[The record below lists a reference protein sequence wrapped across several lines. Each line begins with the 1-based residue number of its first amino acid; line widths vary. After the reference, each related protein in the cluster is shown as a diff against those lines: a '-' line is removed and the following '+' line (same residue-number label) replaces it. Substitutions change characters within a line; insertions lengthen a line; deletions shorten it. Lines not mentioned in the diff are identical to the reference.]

1 MAKKLILIEGKE
13 DIKNLEKQITD
24 ESIVVC
30 FDYESH
36 EKLSIKNLKH
46 NKLDDYLSNV
56 DEEHID
62 QKAVELTTNWYNN
75 DQIKK
80 YLEYD
85 GINLG
90 KLLEIEL
97 IWYFFEY
104 TKRIGGIIKI
114 LEKEKPNEVIVSF
127 LSNCVE
133 AVCKNSNI
141 KIQKFTSKK
150 TSSLFFDNIEIPV
163 KINGK
168 IIPIKISRKNF
179 LRVRK
184 IFNKF
189 INILFKIKPNKEEL
203 QSKKS
208 ILLLDYNISIYDELI
223 KELSKSEQ
231 NVLLLNQRRPA
242 VWNLSSL
249 KNLKNSKCKVVELSD
264 FIDDSLK
271 LQIQQKQKKL
281 EGELNKL
288 WNNDEVFNEI
298 ISFKNYSFWN
308 AIKENFIQLTTK
320 RFTESVEK
328 LVLLNELFNTIDI
341 SVILEWAHVGLEDKL
356 AINVA
361 NKNKI
366 PNLFLQHGLY
376 LQNEKFDKYLPILP
390 ILPSN
395 NSKHLVWGQTL
406 ENYIIEK
413 GGNLKQVIKIG
424 SPRYDKFFREHQ
436 TNKKF
441 NTILL
446 AANGFFHIN
455 CKGTD
460 IEAFIRM
467 ENYVKKILET
477 VKKYPDKKIIVK
489 LHPGKVS
496 YDIKPLIQKID
507 PTIEI
512 FQNENILDL
521 LEKSDVMI
529 SLNYSTVVLDALIL
543 EKPSLILL
551 PEEQNFENEI
561 PLKNKTV
568 LITSKVEEIEIM
580 IKNLL
585 EDKKIQQELIK
596 NGKRFVDEYIVNQ
609 GDSSK
614 KLADILE
621 DYE

>member
-36 EKLSIKNLKH
+36 EKLSVKNLKH
-46 NKLDDYLSNV
+46 NKLDDYLSNE
-56 DEEHID
+56 DEEYID

-141 KIQKFTSKK
+141 KIQKFNSKK

-231 NVLLLNQRRPA
+231 NVLLLNQRRPC
-242 VWNLSSL
+242 SM
-249 KNLKNSKCKVVELSD
+249 E
-264 FIDDSLK
+264 FI
-271 LQIQQKQKKL
+271 
-281 EGELNKL
+281 
-288 WNNDEVFNEI
+288 
-298 ISFKNYSFWN
+298 
-308 AIKENFIQLTTK
+308 
-320 RFTESVEK
+320 
-328 LVLLNELFNTIDI
+328 
-341 SVILEWAHVGLEDKL
+341 
-356 AINVA
+356 
-361 NKNKI
+361 
-366 PNLFLQHGLY
+366 
-376 LQNEKFDKYLPILP
+376 KF
-390 ILPSN
+390 
-395 NSKHLVWGQTL
+395 
-406 ENYIIEK
+406 
-413 GGNLKQVIKIG
+413 
-424 SPRYDKFFREHQ
+424 
-436 TNKKF
+436 KKF
-441 NTILL
+441 KE
-446 AANGFFHIN
+446 F
-455 CKGTD
+455 K
-460 IEAFIRM
+460 M
-467 ENYVKKILET
+467 
-477 VKKYPDKKIIVK
+477 
-489 LHPGKVS
+489 
-496 YDIKPLIQKID
+496 
-507 PTIEI
+507 
-512 FQNENILDL
+512 
-521 LEKSDVMI
+521 
-529 SLNYSTVVLDALIL
+529 
-543 EKPSLILL
+543 
-551 PEEQNFENEI
+551 
-561 PLKNKTV
+561 
-568 LITSKVEEIEIM
+568 
-580 IKNLL
+580 
-585 EDKKIQQELIK
+585 
-596 NGKRFVDEYIVNQ
+596 
-609 GDSSK
+609 
-614 KLADILE
+614 
-621 DYE
+621 

>member
-1 MAKKLILIEGKE
+1 MTKKLILIEGNE
-13 DIKNLEKQITD
+13 DVKNIEKLITN
-24 ESIVVC
+24 ESVVVC
-30 FDYESH
+30 FDYQSH
-36 EKLSIKNLKH
+36 EKLTAKNLKH
-46 NKLDDYLSNV
+46 NKLDDYLTNE
-56 DEEHID
+56 DEKSID
-62 QKAVELTTNWYNN
+62 QKAVDLTINWYK
-75 DQIKK
+75 DDKIKK

-104 TKRIGGIIKI
+104 TKRIGGLIKI
-114 LEKEKPNEVIVSF
+114 LEKEKPDEIIVSF
-127 LSNCVE
+127 LGNCVE
-133 AVCKNSNI
+133 AVCQNSEI
-141 KIQKFTSKK
+141 KIIKIPSKT
-150 TSSLFFDNIEIPV
+150 TSSLFFDNIEIPI

-179 LRVRK
+179 LRIRNIFTK
-184 IFNKF
+184 IT
-189 INILFKIKPNKEEL
+189 NILFKIKPSKKQL
-203 QSKKS
+203 KLKKS
-208 ILLLDYNISIYDELI
+208 ILLLDYNISIYDELV
-223 KELSKSEQ
+223 KELSKSKK
-231 NVLLLNQRRPA
+231 NVILLNQRRPA
-242 VWNLSSL
+242 VWNVSSL
-249 KNLKNSKCKVVELSD
+249 KNLRNSKCKVIELSD
-264 FIDDSLK
+264 FLDESLK
-271 LQIQQKQKKL
+271 LQIRDNQTQLENKL
-281 EGELNKL
+281 NDL
-288 WNNDEVFNEI
+288 WNNDEIFDKI
-298 ISFKNYSFWN
+298 ISFNNFSFWS

-320 RFTESVEK
+320 RFMESVEK
-328 LVLLNELFNTIDI
+328 LILLNKLFSSINI

-356 AINVA
+356 AISVA

-406 ENYIIEK
+406 EKYIIEK
-413 GGNLKQVIKIG
+413 GGNPQHIIKIG

-436 TNKKF
+436 NNKKF

-446 AANGFFHIN
+446 AANGFFHNN

-477 VKKYPDKKIIVK
+477 IKKYPDKKIIVK

-496 YDIKPLIQKID
+496 YDIKPLIEKID
-507 PTIEI
+507 PTIQI

>member
-1 MAKKLILIEGKE
+1 MTKKLILIEGNE
-13 DIKNLEKQITD
+13 DVKNIEKLITN

-30 FDYESH
+30 FDYQSH
-36 EKLSIKNLKH
+36 EKLTVKNLKH
-46 NKLDDYLSNV
+46 NKLDDYLTND
-56 DEEHID
+56 DEKSID
-62 QKAVELTTNWYNN
+62 QKAVDLTINWYKH
-75 DQIKK
+75 DKIKK

-104 TKRIGGIIKI
+104 TKRIGGLIKI
-114 LEKEKPNEVIVSF
+114 LEKEKPDEIIVSF
-127 LSNCVE
+127 LGNCVE
-133 AVCKNSNI
+133 AICQNSEI
-141 KIQKFTSKK
+141 KIIKIPSKT
-150 TSSLFFDNIEIPV
+150 TSSLFFDNIEIPI

-179 LRVRK
+179 LRIRNIFTK
-184 IFNKF
+184 IT
-189 INILFKIKPNKEEL
+189 NILFKIKPSKKQL
-203 QSKKS
+203 KLKKS
-208 ILLLDYNISIYDELI
+208 ILLLDYNISIYDELV
-223 KELSKSEQ
+223 KELSKSKK
-231 NVLLLNQRRPA
+231 NVILLNQRRPA

-249 KNLKNSKCKVVELSD
+249 KNLRNSKCKVIELSD
-264 FIDDSLK
+264 FLDESLK
-271 LQIQQKQKKL
+271 LQIRDKQTQLENKL
-281 EGELNKL
+281 NDL
-288 WNNDEVFNEI
+288 WNNDEIFTKI
-298 ISFKNYSFWN
+298 ISFNNFSFWH

-328 LVLLNELFNTIDI
+328 LILLNKLFSSINI

-356 AINVA
+356 AIDVA

-406 ENYIIEK
+406 EKYIIEK
-413 GGNLKQVIKIG
+413 GGNPKQIIKIG

-436 TNKKF
+436 NNGKF

-446 AANGFFHIN
+446 AANGFFHNN

-467 ENYVKKILET
+467 ENYVKKILE
-477 VKKYPDKKIIVK
+477 VIKKYPDKKIIVK

-496 YDIKPLIQKID
+496 YDIKPLIEKID
-507 PTIEI
+507 PTIQI

-609 GDSSK
+609 GNSSK

>member
-1 MAKKLILIEGKE
+1 MTKKLILVEGKE

-62 QKAVELTTNWYNN
+62 QKAVELTTNWYKDNTV
-75 DQIKK
+75 KK

-114 LEKEKPNEVIVSF
+114 LEKEKPDEIVVSF
-127 LSNCVE
+127 LGNCVE
-133 AVCKNSNI
+133 AVCQNSKI
-141 KIQKFTSKK
+141 KIQKFPSKI
-150 TSSLFFDNIEIPV
+150 TSSLFFDNIEIPI

-179 LRVRK
+179 LRIR
-184 IFNKF
+184 
-189 INILFKIKPNKEEL
+189 NILSKITDAVFKVKPNKKQL

-208 ILLLDYNISIYDELI
+208 ILLLDYNISIYNELI
-223 KELSKSEQ
+223 KELSKSKK
-231 NVLLLNQRRPA
+231 NILLLNQRRP
-242 VWNLSSL
+242 VIWNLSSL
-249 KNLKNSKCKVVELSD
+249 KNLRNSKCKIIELSD
-264 FIDDSLK
+264 FLDEPLK
-271 LQIQQKQKKL
+271 LQIQEKQREL
-281 EGELNKL
+281 EGKLKEL
-288 WNNDEVFNEI
+288 WSNDETFSKI
-298 ISFKNYSFWN
+298 ISFNNYSFWN
-308 AIKENFIQLTTK
+308 AIKENFIQLTTR
-320 RFTESVEK
+320 RFIESIEK
-328 LVLLNELFNTIDI
+328 LILLNKLFNAVDI

-356 AINVA
+356 AINAA

-390 ILPSN
+390 IIPSN
-395 NSKHLVWGQTL
+395 NSKHLVWGKTL

-413 GGNLKQVIKIG
+413 GGNSKQIIKIG
-424 SPRYDKFFREHQ
+424 SPRYDKFFREHES
-436 TNKKF
+436 KKKS

-446 AANGFFHIN
+446 ASNGFFHNN

-467 ENYVKKILET
+467 ESYVRKIIET
-477 VKKYPDKKIIVK
+477 IKKYPDKKIIVK

-496 YDIKPLIQKID
+496 YDIKPLIEKID
-507 PTIEI
+507 PSIQI

-551 PEEQNFENEI
+551 PEEQNYENEI

>member
-62 QKAVELTTNWYNN
+62 QKAVELTTNWYKDNTV
-75 DQIKK
+75 KK

-114 LEKEKPNEVIVSF
+114 LEKEKPDEIVVSF
-127 LSNCVE
+127 LGNCVE
-133 AVCKNSNI
+133 AVCQNSKI
-141 KIQKFTSKK
+141 KIQKFPSKI
-150 TSSLFFDNIEIPV
+150 TSSLFFDNIEIPI

-179 LRVRK
+179 LRIR
-184 IFNKF
+184 
-189 INILFKIKPNKEEL
+189 NILSKITDAVFKVKPNKKQL

-208 ILLLDYNISIYDELI
+208 ILLLDYNISIYNELI
-223 KELSKSEQ
+223 KELSKSKK
-231 NVLLLNQRRPA
+231 NILLLNQRRP
-242 VWNLSSL
+242 VIWNLSSL
-249 KNLKNSKCKVVELSD
+249 KNLRNSKCKIIELSD
-264 FIDDSLK
+264 FLDEPLK
-271 LQIQQKQKKL
+271 LQIQEKQREL
-281 EGELNKL
+281 EGKLKEL
-288 WNNDEVFNEI
+288 WSNDETFSKI
-298 ISFKNYSFWN
+298 ISFNNYSFWN
-308 AIKENFIQLTTK
+308 AIKENFIQLTTR
-320 RFTESVEK
+320 RFIESIEK
-328 LVLLNELFNTIDI
+328 LILLNKLFNAVDI

-356 AINVA
+356 AINAA

-366 PNLFLQHGLY
+366 PNLFLQHGMY

-390 ILPSN
+390 IIPSN
-395 NSKHLVWGQTL
+395 NSKHLVWGKTL

-413 GGNLKQVIKIG
+413 GGNSKQIIKIG
-424 SPRYDKFFREHQ
+424 SPRYDKFFREHES
-436 TNKKF
+436 KKKS

-446 AANGFFHIN
+446 ASNGFFHNN

-467 ENYVKKILET
+467 ESYVRKIIET
-477 VKKYPDKKIIVK
+477 IKKYPDKKIIVK

-496 YDIKPLIQKID
+496 YDIKPLIEKID
-507 PTIEI
+507 PSIQI

-568 LITSKVEEIEIM
+568 LMTSKVEEIENM
-580 IKNLL
+580 VKNLL
-585 EDKKIQQELIK
+585 EDKKVQRELIE
-596 NGKRFVDEYIVNQ
+596 NGKKFVDEYIVNQ

-614 KLADILE
+614 KLAKILE

>member
-1 MAKKLILIEGKE
+1 MTKKLILVEGKE

-46 NKLDDYLSNV
+46 NKLDDYLSNE
-56 DEEHID
+56 DEKYID

-114 LEKEKPNEVIVSF
+114 LEKEKPDEIVVSF
-127 LSNCVE
+127 LGNCVE
-133 AVCKNSNI
+133 AVCQNSKI
-141 KIQKFTSKK
+141 KIQKFPSKI
-150 TSSLFFDNIEIPV
+150 TSSLFFDNIEIPI

-179 LRVRK
+179 LRIR
-184 IFNKF
+184 
-189 INILFKIKPNKEEL
+189 NILSKITDAVFKVKPNKKQL

-208 ILLLDYNISIYDELI
+208 ILLLDYNISIYNELI
-223 KELSKSEQ
+223 KELSKSKK
-231 NVLLLNQRRPA
+231 NILLLNQRRP
-242 VWNLSSL
+242 VIWNLSSL
-249 KNLKNSKCKVVELSD
+249 KNLRNSKCKIIELSD
-264 FIDDSLK
+264 FLDEPLK
-271 LQIQQKQKKL
+271 LQIQEKQREL
-281 EGELNKL
+281 EGKLKEL
-288 WNNDEVFNEI
+288 WSNDETFSKI
-298 ISFKNYSFWN
+298 ISFNNYSFWN
-308 AIKENFIQLTTK
+308 AIKENFIQLTTR
-320 RFTESVEK
+320 RFIESIEK
-328 LVLLNELFNTIDI
+328 LILLNKLFNAVDI

-356 AINVA
+356 AINAA

-390 ILPSN
+390 IIPSN
-395 NSKHLVWGQTL
+395 NSKHLVWGKTL

-413 GGNLKQVIKIG
+413 GGNSKQIIKIG
-424 SPRYDKFFREHQ
+424 SPRYDKFFREHES
-436 TNKKF
+436 KKKS

-446 AANGFFHIN
+446 ASNGFFHNN

-467 ENYVKKILET
+467 ESYVRKIIET
-477 VKKYPDKKIIVK
+477 IKKYPDKKIIVK

-496 YDIKPLIQKID
+496 YDIKPLIEKID
-507 PTIEI
+507 PSIQI

-568 LITSKVEEIEIM
+568 LMTSKVDEIDKM
-580 IKNLL
+580 IKILF
-585 EDKKIQQELIK
+585 EDEKIKQELIK
-596 NGKRFVDEYIVNQ
+596 NGKKFVDQYIVNQ
-609 GDSSK
+609 GNSSK
-614 KLADILE
+614 KLAKILE